1 MTRIALMNDYQS
13 VAMGC
18 ADWSRLPQG
27 CELEIFHDHMTG
39 VEVLAERLADFD
51 VVMAMR
57 ERTPFP
63 RALLERLPRLKMV
76 ANTAMW
82 NVSLDIDCCT
92 ELGIL
97 VCGTAGGSMPT
108 FELTWG
114 LIFAITRNIPLEHHE
129 TQGGAWQSSLGIE
142 LDGRTLGLLGLGT
155 IGGRVAEVGRVFG
168 MRVIAWSTNLTAEQA
183 RACGAELAASKE
195 AVLREADILSL
206 HYRLGERSRGMIAEA
221 ELALMKPGAYLINTS
236 RGPLVKEAALIDAL
250 QRRAIGGAALD
261 VFDQEPLAPDHAY
274 RKLDNVIVSPHMG
287 YVTEETYGI
296 FYGETLENILAYLKD
311 EPLRVLNPD
320 VLENR
325 RR

>member
-114 LIFAITRNIPLEHHE
+114 LIFAITRNIPLEHYE

-168 MRVIAWSTNLTAEQA
+168 MRVIAWSANLTAEQA

-250 QRRAIGGAALD
+250 QRRAIAGAALD

>member
-97 VCGTAGGSMPT
+97 ICGTAGGSMPT

-114 LIFAITRNIPLEHHE
+114 LIFAITRNIPLEHYE

-250 QRRAIGGAALD
+250 QRRAIAGAALD

-325 RR
+325 LS